1 MWNFIIVA
9 IIVSVVVTAAA
20 AAAATVVANNKLFII
35 IYLKKKI
42 GIFDNKKGLSSPL
55 HLNFVFVKS
64 DKVFAYF
71 PI

>member
-20 AAAATVVANNKLFII
+20 AAAATVVAN

>member
-9 IIVSVVVTAAA
+9 IIASVVVIVVV
-20 AAAATVVANNKLFII
+20 AAATVVAN

-42 GIFDNKKGLSSPL
+42 GIFDNKKGRSSPL

>member
-9 IIVSVVVTAAA
+9 IIAVVVVI
-20 AAAATVVANNKLFII
+20 AAATVVAN

>member
-1 MWNFIIVA
+1 MRMWNFIIVA
-9 IIVSVVVTAAA
+9 IIASVVVVV
-20 AAAATVVANNKLFII
+20 AAATVVAN

>member
-9 IIVSVVVTAAA
+9 IIASVVVIVVV
-20 AAAATVVANNKLFII
+20 AAATVVAN